1 MTICRGCSA
10 YLQQMGAFLC
20 TCVWM
25 WDIIACIKA
34 VCSLSRKRSLQFFK
48 SMLCFAGHYVV
59 ICGYNADTDS
69 FILQDPAAGCCN
81 ITVTS
86 AIFEN
91 ARKAYGTDEDLL
103 IVPLAERQV
112 ASTDIH
118 KVQVYGKTTLCERCC
133 CKTSTLISEV

>member
-1 MTICRGCSA
+1 MNLCGYSA
-10 YLQQMGAFLC
+10 CLTGTNAFLC
-20 TCVWM
+20 RLCGYSLNR
-25 WDIIACIKA
+25 
-34 VCSLSRKRSLQFFK
+34 CSLHICKNT
-48 SMLCFAGHYVV
+48 LCFAGHYVV
-59 ICGYNADTDS
+59 MCGYNADTDS

>member
-1 MTICRGCSA
+1 MH
-10 YLQQMGAFLC
+10 LC
-20 TCVWM
+20 V
-25 WDIIACIKA
+25 D
-34 VCSLSRKRSLQFFK
+34 VGHHGLHECSLQLCKNI
-48 SMLCFAGHYVV
+48 LCFAGHYVV

-133 CKTSTLISEV
+133 CKTSVDQ